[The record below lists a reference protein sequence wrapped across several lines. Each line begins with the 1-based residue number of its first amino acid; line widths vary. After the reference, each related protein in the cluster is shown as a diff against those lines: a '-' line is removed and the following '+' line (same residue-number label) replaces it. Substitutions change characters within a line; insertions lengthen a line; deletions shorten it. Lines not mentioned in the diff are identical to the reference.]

1 MQYIDGS
8 WYESVRARGSRG
20 FVFRRVRKATRSE
33 MTHVRAKEAAQDAE
47 WARHE
52 ASAKARKT
60 AKKAASPA
68 KKAASPAKKAASP
81 AKKAASPA
89 KKAASPAK
97 KAASPAKKSAAKKPQ
112 PSRSRLGEECAFLGH
127 LAHYAKR
134 GSPSYSAA
142 ACAGRS
148 MTGNDG
154 REYKAMPHGKTFV
167 WRPL

>member
-60 AKKAASPA
+60 
-68 KKAASPAKKAASP
+68 AKKAASP

>member
-60 AKKAASPA
+60 
-68 KKAASPAKKAASP
+68 

>member
-1 MQYIDGS
+1 MPMQYIDGS

-60 AKKAASPA
+60 
-68 KKAASPAKKAASP
+68 